1 MSERKIIKL
10 DGIEHDLQLIKILKG
25 PMNESYGVFVSAYI
39 LVDYDWTRSLLIS
52 RETEEPVESTSWSY
66 PENIEDDVVRNALGD
81 IQQIWSDIQD
91 DGKKRARDYV
101 VEKFNWEPGIRIWY
115 QSDDMHAVVICGTSP
130 DQSDYDTTEY
140 FQQYISDK
148 DTSWGIIYDDNK
160 RKSIINFTSE
170 ESQ

>member
-1 MSERKIIKL
+1 MSEKIKL
-10 DGIEHDLQLIKILKG
+10 KLEGIEHDLQLIKILKG
-25 PMNESYGVFVSAYI
+25 PMNEDYKAYISAYI
-39 LVDYDWTRSLLIS
+39 MVDYDWTRSLMIS
-52 RETEEPVESTSWSY
+52 METDESVESTSWSY
-66 PENIEDDVVRNALGD
+66 PENIEDDAVRNALED
-81 IQQIWSDIQD
+81 IQHIWSDVRN

-101 VEKFNWEPGIRIWY
+101 IERFNSEPGVRIWY
-115 QSDDMHAVVICGTSP
+115 QNDNMHAVVIGGRS
-130 DQSDYDTTEY
+130 QYRSDYDTTEY